1 MKAIEIRDHAPE
13 GNRHERKLF
22 KRMASAVAFTLA
34 LATACGVGWY
44 AGAKLAYEQKAAE
57 ISKVHYVEEGETLW
71 DIAAGISGGYVPDIR
86 KVIYDLAKLNDIA
99 PDADLK
105 VGQKIVIAK

>member
-1 MKAIEIRDHAPE
+1 MKAIEIRDHTPE
-13 GNRHERKLF
+13 KRNDCKLF
-22 KRMASAVAFTLA
+22 KRIASAIAFTLA

-71 DIAAGISGGYVPDIR
+71 DIAAGLSSDEQDIR
-86 KVIYDLAKLNDIA
+86 EVIYDLAKLNNIA

>member
-1 MKAIEIRDHAPE
+1 MKAIEVREHQAEQRPQ
-13 GNRHERKLF
+13 RKRF
-22 KRMASAVAFTLA
+22 KRIASAVAFTLA

-44 AGAKLAYEQKAAE
+44 AGAKLAYEQEAAE
-57 ISKVHYVEEGETLW
+57 IQKIHYVEEGETLW
-71 DIAAGISGGYVPDIR
+71 DIAAELASDEQDVR
-86 KVIYDLAKLNDIA
+86 KIVYDLQKLNGIA

>member
-1 MKAIEIRDHAPE
+1 MKAIEIRDHMPE
-13 GNRHERKLF
+13 KRNNRKLF
-22 KRMASAVAFTLA
+22 KRIAGAIAFTLA
-34 LATACGVGWY
+34 LATACGIGWY
-44 AGAKLAYEQKAAE
+44 AGARLAYEQKAAE

-71 DIAAGISGGYVPDIR
+71 DIAAEISGDDQDIR
-86 KVIYDLAKLNDIA
+86 KVIYDIAKLNNIA

>member
-13 GNRHERKLF
+13 GKRRERKLF
-22 KRMASAVAFTLA
+22 KWIASAIVFTLA

-44 AGAKLAYEQKAAE
+44 AGAKLAYEQKAEE
-57 ISKVHYVEEGETLW
+57 IAKVHYVEEGETLW
-71 DIAAGISGGYVPDIR
+71 DIAASISGDDQDIR

>member
-1 MKAIEIRDHAPE
+1 MKAIEVREHQAEQRPQ
-13 GNRHERKLF
+13 RKRF
-22 KRMASAVAFTLA
+22 KRIASAVAFTLA
-34 LATACGVGWY
+34 LATACGIGWY

-57 ISKVHYVEEGETLW
+57 ISKVHIVEEGETLW
-71 DIAAGISGGYVPDIR
+71 DIAAEISGDDQDIR
-86 KVIYDLAKLNDIA
+86 KVIYDIAKLNNIA

>member
-1 MKAIEIRDHAPE
+1 MKAIEIRDHMPE
-13 GNRHERKLF
+13 GKRHDRKLF
-22 KRMASAVAFTLA
+22 KRIASAVAFTLA
-34 LATACGVGWY
+34 LATACGIGWY
-44 AGAKLAYEQKAAE
+44 AGARLAYEQKAAE

-71 DIAAGISGGYVPDIR
+71 DIASELASDEQDVR
-86 KVIYDLAKLNDIA
+86 EVVYDLQKLNGIA

>member
-1 MKAIEIRDHAPE
+1 MKAIEIRDHILE
-13 GNRHERKLF
+13 EKRHNRKLF
-22 KRMASAVAFTLA
+22 KRVASAVAFTLA
-34 LATACGVGWY
+34 LATACGIGWY

-71 DIAAGISGGYVPDIR
+71 DIAAGLSSDDQDIR
-86 KVIYDLAKLNDIA
+86 KVIYDLAKLNNIA

>member
-1 MKAIEIRDHAPE
+1 MKTIEIRDHAPE
-13 GNRHERKLF
+13 WNRHERKLF

-57 ISKVHYVEEGETLW
+57 ISKVHYVEEVENLW
-71 DIAAGISGGYVPDIR
+71 DIAAGISGDDQDIR
-86 KVIYDLAKLNDIA
+86 KVIYDLAKLNNIA

>member
-1 MKAIEIRDHAPE
+1 MKAIEIRDHDR
-13 GNRHERKLF
+13 NLF
-22 KRMASAVAFTLA
+22 KRIVSAVAFTLA

-44 AGAKLAYEQKAAE
+44 AGAKLAYEQKTEE

-71 DIAAGISGGYVPDIR
+71 DIAAGISGDDQDIR

>member
-13 GNRHERKLF
+13 GKRRDRKLF
-22 KRMASAVAFTLA
+22 KRIVSAVAFTLA
-34 LATACGVGWY
+34 FATACGIGWY

-71 DIAAGISGGYVPDIR
+71 DIAAGLAGDEQDVR
-86 KVIYDLAKLNDIA
+86 EVVYDLQKLNGIA

>member
-1 MKAIEIRDHAPE
+1 MKAIEIRDHMPE
-13 GNRHERKLF
+13 KRNNRKLF
-22 KRMASAVAFTLA
+22 KRIAGAIAFTLA
-34 LATACGVGWY
+34 LATACGIGWY
-44 AGAKLAYEQKAAE
+44 AGAKLAYEQKATE

-71 DIAAGISGGYVPDIR
+71 DIASELASDEQDVR
-86 KVIYDLAKLNDIA
+86 EVVYDLQKLNGIA

>member
-1 MKAIEIRDHAPE
+1 MKAIEIRDHMPE
-13 GNRHERKLF
+13 EKRRDRKLF
-22 KRMASAVAFTLA
+22 KRIASAVAFTLA

-44 AGAKLAYEQKAAE
+44 AGAKLAYQQKAAE
-57 ISKVHYVEEGETLW
+57 IQKIHYVEEGETLW
-71 DIAAGISGGYVPDIR
+71 DIAAELSSDDQDIR
-86 KVIYDLAKLNDIA
+86 EVIYDLAKLNNIA

>member
-1 MKAIEIRDHAPE
+1 MKAIEIRDHRPE
-13 GNRHERKLF
+13 KRHNRKLF
-22 KRMASAVAFTLA
+22 KRIASAVAFTLA
-34 LATACGVGWY
+34 LATACVIGWY
-44 AGAKLAYEQKAAE
+44 AGTRLAYEQKTAE

-71 DIAAGISGGYVPDIR
+71 DIAAGLSSDEQDIR
-86 KVIYDLAKLNDIA
+86 EVIYDLAKLNNIA

>member
-1 MKAIEIRDHAPE
+1 MKAIEIRDHMPE
-13 GNRHERKLF
+13 KRNNRKLF
-22 KRMASAVAFTLA
+22 KRIAGAIAFTLA
-34 LATACGVGWY
+34 LATACGIGWY

-71 DIAAGISGGYVPDIR
+71 DIAAELASDEQDVR
-86 KVIYDLAKLNDIA
+86 EVVYDLQKLNGIA

>member
-1 MKAIEIRDHAPE
+1 MKAIEIRDHVPE
-13 GNRHERKLF
+13 GNRHDRKLF
-22 KRMASAVAFTLA
+22 KRIASAIVFTLA
-34 LATACGVGWY
+34 LATACGIGWY

-71 DIAAGISGGYVPDIR
+71 DIAAGLAGDEQDVR
-86 KVIYDLAKLNDIA
+86 EVVYDLQKLNGIA

-105 VGQKIVIAK
+105 VGRKIVIAK